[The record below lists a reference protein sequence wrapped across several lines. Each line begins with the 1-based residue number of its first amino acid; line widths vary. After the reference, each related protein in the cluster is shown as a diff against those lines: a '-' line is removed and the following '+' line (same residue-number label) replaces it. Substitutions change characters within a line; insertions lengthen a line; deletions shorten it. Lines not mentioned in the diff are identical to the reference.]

1 MSALADFFL
10 CTPAA
15 LAVAAAAS
23 DPLLEPH
30 YLHSHSTSYMGYSCQ
45 AGTLL

>member
-1 MSALADFFL
+1 MSALADYFL

-15 LAVAAAAS
+15 LTVAAAAS
-23 DPLLEPH
+23 GRLLEPH
-30 YLHSHSTSYMGYSCQ
+30 YLHCHSTSYMGYSCQ